1 MDLFHKFGIINS
13 ADMEELNYTIISQDM
28 VWQWYY
34 DKLGAKHF
42 KELLGKDAQK
52 FIHILE
58 TRKEIYIE
66 DILPVVHVTDKK

>member
-1 MDLFHKFGIINS
+1 MEYFHKFGVINS
-13 ADMEELNYTIISQDM
+13 ADMEELNYTIISPDM

-42 KELLGKDAQK
+42 KELLGKEAQK

-58 TRKEIYIE
+58 TKKEIYIE
-66 DILPVVHVTDKK
+66 DIMPVIQIKSQK